1 VDRTVQT
8 PDGRT
13 LAIEEAGDPNGR
25 PVLVHEGTPNSRHL
39 YPPAAIDAAARGLRL
54 ISYDRPG
61 YGGSSPMPGR
71 TVADCAA
78 DVRAICAEL
87 GISRLA
93 MWGISGGGPH
103 VLACAALLPD
113 LVSVVASLASL
124 APLDAEGLDWFAG
137 MGELNADDTRQFL
150 RDREAARA
158 KLDADRE
165 QALGASAAELIKG
178 LQTLLSPTDAA
189 VLNDGL
195 AEHLV
200 YCEHEGLAPGS
211 QGWWD
216 DGVAHCT
223 PWGFELSAI
232 SVPVLLMHGRQDQF
246 VPFGHGQWLA
256 AHIPGVEARLF
267 DHDGHLT
274 LLTNRV
280 PEVHAWLKE
289 RLLETLSG
297 LR

>member
-1 VDRTVQT
+1 MDRTVQT

-13 LAIEEAGDPNGR
+13 LAVEEAGDPNGH

-39 YPPAAIDAAARGLRL
+39 YPPAAIDAAVRGLRL

-61 YGGSSPMPGR
+61 YGGSPPQPGR
-71 TVADCAA
+71 SVADCAA

-113 LVSVVASLASL
+113 LVSAAASLASL

-137 MGELNADDTRQFL
+137 MGELNADDTRLFL
-150 RDREAARA
+150 RDRQAARA

-165 QALGASAAELIKG
+165 RVLDGSAAEMVSG

-189 VLNDGL
+189 ALNDGL
-195 AEHLV
+195 AEFLV
-200 YCEHEGLAPGS
+200 YCDHEGLAPGNE
-211 QGWWD
+211 GWWD
-216 DGVAHCT
+216 DGVAHSS

-256 AHIPGVEARLF
+256 EHIPGVEARLF

-274 LLTNRV
+274 LLTNRI
-280 PEVHAWLKE
+280 PEVHGWLKE
-289 RLLETLSG
+289 RL
-297 LR
+297 

>member
-8 PDGRT
+8 PDGRV
-13 LAIEEAGDPNGR
+13 LAVEEAGDPNGH

-39 YPPAAIDAAARGLRL
+39 YPPAAIDAAVRGLRL

-61 YGGSSPMPGR
+61 YGGSTAQPGR
-71 TVADCAA
+71 SVADCAA

-87 GISRLA
+87 GIGRLA

-113 LVSVVASLASL
+113 LVTAVASLASL
-124 APLDAEGLDWFAG
+124 APLDADGLDWFDG
-137 MGELNADDTRQFL
+137 MGELNADDTRLFL

-165 QALGASAAELIKG
+165 QVLGASAAEVISG

-189 VLNDGL
+189 ALNDGL
-195 AEHLV
+195 ADFLV
-200 YCEHEGLAPGS
+200 YCDREGLAPGS

-216 DGVAHCT
+216 DGVAHAT

-256 AHIPGVEARLF
+256 EHIPGVEARLL

-274 LLTNRV
+274 LLTNRI
-280 PEVHAWLKE
+280 PEVHGWLKE
-289 RLLETLSG
+289 RL
-297 LR
+297 

>member
-1 VDRTVQT
+1 MDRTVQT

-13 LAIEEAGDPNGR
+13 LAVEEAGDPNGH

-39 YPPAAIDAAARGLRL
+39 YPPAAIDAAVRGLRL

-61 YGGSSPMPGR
+61 YGGSTPQPGR
-71 TVADCAA
+71 SVADCAA

-113 LVSVVASLASL
+113 LVSAAASLASL

-137 MGELNADDTRQFL
+137 MGALNADDTRLFL
-150 RDREAARA
+150 RDRQAARA

-165 QALGASAAELIKG
+165 EVLGASAAELVKG

-189 VLNDGL
+189 ALTDGL
-195 AEHLV
+195 AEFLV
-200 YCEHEGLAPGS
+200 YCDHEGLAPGNE
-211 QGWWD
+211 GWWD
-216 DGVAHCT
+216 DGVAHSS

-256 AHIPGVEARLF
+256 EHIPGVEARLF

-274 LLTNRV
+274 LMTNRI
-280 PEVHAWLKE
+280 PEVHGWLKE
-289 RLLETLSG
+289 RL
-297 LR
+297 

>member
-1 VDRTVQT
+1 MDRTVQT

-25 PVLVHEGTPNSRHL
+25 PVMVHEGTPNSRHL
-39 YPPAAIDAAARGLRL
+39 YPPAGIDAAARGLRL

-61 YGGSSPMPGR
+61 YGGSTPQPGR

-113 LVSVVASLASL
+113 LVSAAASLASL

-137 MGELNADDTRQFL
+137 MGELNADDTRLFL
-150 RDREAARA
+150 RDPEAARA

-165 QALGASAAELIKG
+165 QVLGASAAELVKG

-195 AEHLV
+195 ADFLV
-200 YCEHEGLAPGS
+200 YCDHEGLAPGNE
-211 QGWWD
+211 GWWD
-216 DGVAHCT
+216 DGVAHSS

-256 AHIPGVEARLF
+256 EHIPGVEARLF

-274 LLTNRV
+274 LMTNRI
-280 PEVHAWLKE
+280 PEVHGWLKE
-289 RLLETLSG
+289 RL
-297 LR
+297 